1 MKRKADNMVT
11 KLLKGRDF
19 ISLADFTKEE
29 IDTIIDTAFQLKLER
44 ARGAQHHLLEDK
56 TIFLIFYNRSLR
68 TRNSFECGIMQLGG
82 HANYL
87 DSNMVY
93 TPAAAG
99 AEKAYVTERL
109 DDVSKTLSRFGEAI
123 AIRIYGDPTGWN
135 YGRGNE
141 YVRAFAD
148 AADVPVI
155 NMECDKYHPCQ
166 GLADVMTIKEKLGNL
181 EGRKIVMSW
190 AFSPSR
196 KKPVSVPHSMMAACS
211 LYGAQ
216 LVFARPKGFELDPAQ
231 IAHYRANVERYGGS
245 FEETD
250 DMRAAFEHADVV
262 YPKSWASLEYV
273 SPQVPVADWDAQD
286 KLFDANRDWICDE
299 EIMKLTNRD
308 CLYMHCLPCD
318 RGFEVTDEVIDG
330 PHSVVFDQ
338 AENRLHGQKAV
349 MSLTM

>member
-1 MKRKADNMVT
+1 MEGEAKEMVT
-11 KLLKGRDF
+11 KLLRGRDF
-19 ISLADFTKEE
+19 ISLADFNKEE
-29 IDTIIDTAFQLKLER
+29 LDTIIDTAFQLKLER
-44 ARGAQHHLLEDK
+44 ARGVQHHLLADK
-56 TIFLIFYNRSLR
+56 TVFLIFYNRSLR

-135 YGRGNE
+135 YGQGNA

-166 GLADVMTIKEKLGNL
+166 GLADIMTIKEKLGDL
-181 EGRKIVMSW
+181 AGRKIVMSW
-190 AFSPSR
+190 AYSPSR

-211 LYGAQ
+211 FYGSQ
-216 LVFARPKGFELDPAQ
+216 LVFARPAGFELDPEQ
-231 IAHYRANVERYGGS
+231 IAFYKQNVERYGGS

-250 DMRAAFEHADVV
+250 DMRAAFEGADVV
-262 YPKSWASLEYV
+262 YPKSWASLKYV
-273 SPQVPVADWDAQD
+273 SPEVPVADWDAQD
-286 KLFDANRDWICDE
+286 KLFDANQDWICDE
-299 EIMKLTNRD
+299 SIMKLANRD

-318 RGFEVTDEVIDG
+318 RGFEVTDGVIDG
-330 PHSVVFDQ
+330 PNSVVFDQ